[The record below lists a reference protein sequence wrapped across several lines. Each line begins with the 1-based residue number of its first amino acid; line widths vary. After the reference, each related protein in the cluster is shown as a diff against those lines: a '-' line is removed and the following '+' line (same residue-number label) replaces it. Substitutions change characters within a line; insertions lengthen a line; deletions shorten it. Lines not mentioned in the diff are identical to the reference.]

1 MPIYCFVCSEC
12 GSKKE
17 EIQSFKDEA
26 PLCCGE
32 PTERSF
38 NYKTTLPRR
47 SFIKRLLEGDRNAIE
62 QERHYRDKR
71 AAVDYKTINQ
81 EGQLR

>member
-1 MPIYCFVCSEC
+1 MPTYCFICSEC

-17 EIQSFKDEA
+17 EIQSFKDDA
-26 PLCCGE
+26 PLCCGKSMNK
-32 PTERSF
+32 SF
-38 NYKTTLPRR
+38 NYKSILPRR
-47 SFIKRLLEGDRNAIE
+47 SFIKRMLEGDRNAIE
-62 QERHYRDKR
+62 QERRYRDKR